1 MMILLTGRSNSY
13 AQLITVLIIFVVVL
27 GATALTTKWIA
38 GYQKEMGHCNN
49 IELLDAVRLGN
60 NKYVQIV
67 RIGEKYVALAVCK
80 DTVTVLGEIPKEQ
93 IKKSGNGIMQKSS
106 FKDILKMVKQ
116 DDREKDH
123 DSSDIIP
130 NGTKDQDT

>member
-1 MMILLTGRSNSY
+1 MKKSFKTIIALS
-13 AQLITVLIIFVVVL
+13 LI
-27 GATALTTKWIA
+27 ALTSFSAFAKP
-38 GYQKEMGHCNN
+38 KF
-49 IELLDAVRLGN
+49 R
-60 NKYVQIV
+60 
-67 RIGEKYVALAVCK
+67 
-80 DTVTVLGEIPKEQ
+80 TVEQ